1 MRLSFVFLAAVF
13 AIVNLGCET
22 RLFKYTVSVDQTG
35 DFVVDDPD
43 GVYISNAFISRTSI
57 ARAFNLPSGARV
69 TELKIESLAISVE
82 VATANAATAVT
93 VTGYLGRSPTSTE
106 TLFRQFPVVLAG
118 ANTEVIGLNSL
129 IESKIGQLQTT
140 LENFVKGIGTG
151 SLVELAIAGTSTPSG
166 SRIAFTIHM
175 HIKASVKYERCEEI
189 LIGMS
194 DAPACSEGETGN

>member
-1 MRLSFVFLAAVF
+1 MKSFLPLLVAMF
-13 AIVNLGCET
+13 AIINLGCET
-22 RLFKYTVSVDQTG
+22 RLFKYTVSIDQTG

-43 GVYISNAFISRTSI
+43 GVYISNAFISRSSI

-82 VATANAATAVT
+82 VASGNAATGFT

-118 ANTEVIGLNSL
+118 ANTPVIGLNSL
-129 IESKIGQLQTT
+129 IENKIGELQTT
-140 LENFVKGIGTG
+140 LENFVKGVGTG
-151 SLVELAIAGTSTPSG
+151 NLVELAISGTSTPAA

-175 HIKASVKYERCEEI
+175 HIKASVKYQRCEEI